1 MPLKKAKM
9 HHKLPATDF
18 NCYFCIKNRN
28 MCKNTDTNRQ
38 FREALDRCRTI
49 FAAKLG
55 DYGPS
60 WRIMRPEA
68 ITDQLFIKAKRIRQL
83 QESGT
88 SAVGEGILPEFIAI
102 VNYGIV
108 GIIQLRLGYADHKD
122 MSADQAMELYD
133 EIATEAMN
141 LMIKKN
147 TDYNE
152 AWRGMRVLSYVDLI
166 LAKIERTKEIEDHKG
181 VTKVSEGIDANY
193 FDMINYSVFG
203 IIKLTE
209 NADCR

>member
-1 MPLKKAKM
+1 
-9 HHKLPATDF
+9 
-18 NCYFCIKNRN
+18 
-28 MCKNTDTNRQ
+28 MCTNKNTNRE
-38 FREALDRCRTI
+38 FRDALDRCRNV
-49 FAAKLG
+49 FSAKLG

-88 SAVGEGILPEFIAI
+88 SAVGEGIMPEFIAI

-122 MSADQAMELYD
+122 ISVDQAMKLYD
-133 EIATEAMN
+133 DLAAEAME

-181 VTKVSEGIDANY
+181 VTKVSEGIDANASSSDSLSSY
-193 FDMINYSVFG
+193 RDGRSRSIRGAF
-203 IIKLTE
+203 
-209 NADCR
+209 